1 MLYSTAHE
9 LAQLRDIDELLER
22 LVQRAHDLIGSD
34 VTYLSEFHVAS
45 RELRV
50 RTTLGTVAPS
60 FPNLRVPPGMGL
72 ASMVATPGVRSGR
85 RATRG

>member
-1 MLYSTAHE
+1 MA
-9 LAQLRDIDELLER
+9 
-22 LVQRAHDLIGSD
+22 QRAHDLIGSD

-50 RTTLGTVAPS
+50 RTTLGTGAPS